1 MTLPSTKNRAGCAA
15 LALVLLGL
23 MPGCEHLPPQ
33 SDAQKQADRETADRV
48 DSALQAD
55 KLLYAK
61 HITVHVY
68 NGVAR
73 LTGYVWESPDL
84 IEATRIA
91 EGVPGVS
98 SVVNDLELQRN
109 GLGDS
114 PVSR

>member
-1 MTLPSTKNRAGCAA
+1 MLSTKNRAGCAA
-15 LALVLLGL
+15 LALVLLGGML
-23 MPGCEHLPPQ
+23 GCEHTPPQ
-33 SDAQKQADRETADRV
+33 SDAQKQADRETAERV

-61 HITVHVY
+61 HISVHVY
-68 NGVAR
+68 DGVAR

-84 IEATRIA
+84 LEAERIA
-91 EGVPGVS
+91 ESVAGVS
-98 SVVNDLELQRN
+98 RVVNDLELQRN